1 MATLLGVF
9 VLSYYLGHRFST
21 SKVMSAWIL
30 YVSDH
35 GKEEAISSNKENSR
49 GDLNNY
55 PSSRQND
62 AFYNAMQIK

>member
-1 MATLLGVF
+1 
-9 VLSYYLGHRFST
+9 
-21 SKVMSAWIL
+21 MSAWIL